1 MLNITILIF
10 IVVAA
15 LYQFML
21 PANNENAVSAINST
35 SIENRFIE
43 GNGPNQTI
51 PTAPNQTIPNQYIV
65 MLEDNATDNV
75 IQTLINDLE
84 NKGAQIVA
92 RYDELF
98 NGLSFKTPDNQT
110 AENITSFLQQNP
122 QVKSL
127 TQDRE
132 ASVLPK

>member
-1 MLNITILIF
+1 MF
-10 IVVAA
+10 PV
-15 LYQFML
+15 
-21 PANNENAVSAINST
+21 NNENAVSAINST
-35 SIENRFIE
+35 SIENRFVE
-43 GNGPNQTI
+43 VNGTNQTI
-51 PTAPNQTIPNQYIV
+51 PTASNQTIPNQYIV
-65 MLEDNATDNV
+65 ILQETADNNA
-75 IQTLINDLE
+75 IQSLINDLE

-98 NGLSFKTPDNQT
+98 KGFSFKTPDNQT
-110 AENITSFLQQNP
+110 SENITSFLQQNP